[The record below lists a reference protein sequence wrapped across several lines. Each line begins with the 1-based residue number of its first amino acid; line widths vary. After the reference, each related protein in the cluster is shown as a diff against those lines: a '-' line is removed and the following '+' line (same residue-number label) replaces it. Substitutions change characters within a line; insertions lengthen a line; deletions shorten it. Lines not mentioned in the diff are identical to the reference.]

1 VQTTEIVCLRF
12 LNDDVFRRKSG
23 AEALQA
29 LVTPETFEG
38 INTQLE
44 EVQREKQRIID
55 QRERISQGKSSARL
69 AS

>member
-38 INTQLE
+38 IIRSLKKFNGRNNE
-44 EVQREKQRIID
+44 
-55 QRERISQGKSSARL
+55 
-69 AS
+69 